1 MYTSYRRDRADDW
14 GRVIKVTKKNLT
26 VEEINIDKECKIGR
40 GQGGNLSEAY
50 EVCILRET
58 SEK

>member
-14 GRVIKVTKKNLT
+14 GGVIKVTKKNLA

-50 EVCILRET
+50 EVCIL
-58 SEK
+58 